1 MTLETACE
9 TPDQQ
14 GPTFGA
20 LAHAREAGG
29 PGARRVLAW
38 QVARTTLRLG
48 FSGSVALLVGRLVMN
63 QPVEGWVPLATIGLL
78 LAATLAGFACDRVQ
92 AGAETHVAIA
102 VRDAALQRL
111 RMMPSRQLRRL
122 SPGALTVSMQRHP
135 EALAALVIGHRTAS
149 MVMAVGPL
157 LAAAA
162 LLLVSW
168 QAAALVLVMTPVMII
183 FFALVGDTIAR
194 RAKAR
199 ETAFGRLAGQFADR
213 MRALPTVLANHALA
227 TEEARLAERLRA
239 YAANTMG
246 VLRVAFLNAGI
257 IDFFASMSIAVLAVF
272 LGLGHL
278 KLASIPGFSNLE
290 LWQSLFILM
299 VAPEYFAPF
308 RRFSEQYHAK
318 ADGLAAAAAMDAMLD
333 IATDASPG
341 LPMFDVP
348 ALDRLDFDLPAC
360 GLVAITGRS
369 GAGKSTLLRRLAG
382 LDPTPGAS
390 AAAKPA
396 IADAVWVATDRYVPA
411 GTLGDA
417 IAWEMARPSKARQM
431 LAAGAVGLLDDGLLA
446 GGLDA
451 HLAMGGAN
459 LSGGQRLR
467 IAVARAALSE
477 RSVIADEPTAKLD
490 PATARAV
497 RQALVEMAGSRLVVA
512 ATHDPELA
520 ALAGR
525 VIDLD
530 ALEKREPAA

>member
-1 MTLETACE
+1 MTEGTASEISTQEGIAFC
-9 TPDQQ
+9 
-14 GPTFGA
+14 A
-20 LAHAREAGG
+20 LAHARDAGK
-29 PGARRVLAW
+29 PGMRAVLAW
-38 QVARTTLRLG
+38 QIARAALRLG
-48 FSGSVALLVGRLVMN
+48 FSGSMALLVGRLVMN

-92 AGAETHVAIA
+92 AGAETRVAIA
-102 VRDAALQRL
+102 VRDAALRRL
-111 RMMPSRQLRRL
+111 RAMPSRQLRRL

-213 MRALPTVLANHALA
+213 MRALPTVLANDALA

-333 IATDASPG
+333 IAADAP
-341 LPMFDVP
+341 PDPP
-348 ALDRLDFDLPAC
+348 ALDRLDVDLPAR

-382 LDPTPGAS
+382 LDPIPAAT
-390 AAAKPA
+390 AAKPA
-396 IADAVWVATDRYVPA
+396 IADAVWVATDSYVPE

-417 IAWEMARPSKARQM
+417 IAWQMASPSKARLM

-451 HLAMGGAN
+451 HLDMGGAN

-477 RSVIADEPTAKLD
+477 RPVIADEPTAKLD

-497 RQALVEMAGSRLVVA
+497 RQVLVEMAGSRLVVT

-520 ALAGR
+520 ALASR

-530 ALEKREPAA
+530 ALEKREPVA

>member
-1 MTLETACE
+1 MTAQTACE
-9 TPDQQ
+9 TPSRQ
-14 GPTFGA
+14 GRAFGA
-20 LAHAREAGG
+20 LAHARDAGK
-29 PGARRVLAW
+29 PGARIVLVW
-38 QVARTTLRLG
+38 QVARTVLRLG
-48 FSGSVALLVGRLVMN
+48 FSGSAALLVGRLVMD
-63 QPVEGWVPLATIGLL
+63 QPVAGWVPLATIGLL
-78 LAATLAGFACDRVQ
+78 LAATLAGLVCDRVQ
-92 AGAETHVAIA
+92 ASAETHVAVA
-102 VRDAALQRL
+102 VRNAALQRL
-111 RMMPSRQLRRL
+111 RAMPSRQLRRL
-122 SPGALTVSMQRHP
+122 SPGTLTVSVQRHP

-149 MVMAVGPL
+149 MIMAVGPL

-162 LLLVSW
+162 LLAVSW
-168 QAAALVLVMTPVMII
+168 QAAVLVLVMTPVMIV

-227 TEEARLAERLRA
+227 TEEARLAERLRV

-333 IATDASPG
+333 IADDEQPE
-341 LPMFDVP
+341 LP
-348 ALDRLDFDLPAC
+348 ALARLRVDLPAR
-360 GLVAITGRS
+360 GLVAIVGRS

-382 LDPTPGAS
+382 LDRAPGTPV
-390 AAAKPA
+390 AKPS
-396 IADAVWVATDRYVPA
+396 IPDPVWVATDSYVPE
-411 GTLGDA
+411 GTLRDA
-417 IAWEMARPSKARQM
+417 IAWTMAAPNRTRVM
-431 LAAGAVGLLDDGLLA
+431 LAAGTVGLLDDGLLS

-451 HLAMGGAN
+451 RLEMGGAN

-467 IAVARAALSE
+467 VAVARAALSG

-490 PATARAV
+490 PATAGAV
-497 RQALVEMAGSRLVVA
+497 RQALVEMAGSRLVVT

-520 ALAGR
+520 ALASH

-530 ALEKREPAA
+530 VLEKQESVA

>member
-1 MTLETACE
+1 
-9 TPDQQ
+9 
-14 GPTFGA
+14 
-20 LAHAREAGG
+20 
-29 PGARRVLAW
+29 
-38 QVARTTLRLG
+38 
-48 FSGSVALLVGRLVMN
+48 
-63 QPVEGWVPLATIGLL
+63 
-78 LAATLAGFACDRVQ
+78 
-92 AGAETHVAIA
+92 
-102 VRDAALQRL
+102 
-111 RMMPSRQLRRL
+111 
-122 SPGALTVSMQRHP
+122 
-135 EALAALVIGHRTAS
+135 
-149 MVMAVGPL
+149 
-157 LAAAA
+157 
-162 LLLVSW
+162 
-168 QAAALVLVMTPVMII
+168 
-183 FFALVGDTIAR
+183 
-194 RAKAR
+194 
-199 ETAFGRLAGQFADR
+199 

-333 IATDASPG
+333 IATDAP
-341 LPMFDVP
+341 PDPP
-348 ALDRLDFDLPAC
+348 ALDRLDIELPAR
-360 GLVAITGRS
+360 GLVAVVGRS

-382 LDPTPGAS
+382 LDPIPAAT
-390 AAAKPA
+390 AAKPPV
-396 IADAVWVATDRYVPA
+396 DDVVWVATDSYVPE

-417 IAWEMARPSKARQM
+417 IAWTMTSPNKARVM
-431 LAAGAVGLLDDGLLA
+431 LAAGAVGLLDDRLLA

-451 HLAMGGAN
+451 HLDMGGAN

-467 IAVARAALSE
+467 IAIARAALSE
-477 RSVIADEPTAKLD
+477 RTVIADEPTAKLD

-497 RQALVEMAGSRLVVA
+497 RQALLEMAGSRLVVA

-520 ALAGR
+520 TLACH

-530 ALEKREPAA
+530 ALEKQESVA